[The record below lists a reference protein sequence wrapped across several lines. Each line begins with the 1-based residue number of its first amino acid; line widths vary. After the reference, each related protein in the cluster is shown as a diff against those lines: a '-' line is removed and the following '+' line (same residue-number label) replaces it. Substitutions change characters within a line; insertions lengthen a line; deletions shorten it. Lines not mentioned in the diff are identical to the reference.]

1 MRAAFCRSSMAH
13 VSNRRAP
20 FAGCIKDNSRGRAGQ
35 LMINQEPFSRYS
47 IPTRERTSTAETFRT
62 TPRLATADFERIIDV
77 GERLTVCPTSKS
89 ELRLVSTNISDRNT
103 RAIAGLRIAIG
114 VLFLIFGEYKV
125 FGAQFTM
132 GGGFQYWINNFLK
145 DGAYPFIGPL
155 LRRTW
160 RLGAYL
166 PSVL

>member
-1 MRAAFCRSSMAH
+1 
-13 VSNRRAP
+13 
-20 FAGCIKDNSRGRAGQ
+20 
-35 LMINQEPFSRYS
+35 
-47 IPTRERTSTAETFRT
+47 
-62 TPRLATADFERIIDV
+62 
-77 GERLTVCPTSKS
+77 
-89 ELRLVSTNISDRNT
+89 VSTNISDRNT
-103 RAIAGLRIAIG
+103 IAIAGLRIAIG

-166 PSVL
+166 PSVLYDPEHTGREL